1 MSISYC
7 GYRRV
12 STSRQ
17 GVSGLSLDHQAE
29 SIKRFVA
36 GKGAN
41 LVAEFTEVETATGKR
56 DRPELAKAIELCKRH
71 GYTLLIAEFSRLSRS
86 VYFTASLQRSGV
98 QFVAIDN
105 EFATPFVINILSAVA
120 EQEAI
125 SISKRVRDA
134 LRQAKARG
142 TQLGSPSIKETQKL
156 GSAGNQMSADTY
168 ADKLLPVIDE
178 IRTKGKVTS
187 LRGIA
192 SALNARGLT
201 SRTGRPFKAQ
211 TIANILGRSTP
222 TGDAQNLAQ
231 AA

>member
-1 MSISYC
+1 MSIFYC

-36 GKGAN
+36 NKGAQ
-41 LVAEFTEVETATGKR
+41 LVAEFTEIETATGKR
-56 DRPELAKAIELCKRH
+56 DRPQLALALELCKKH

-98 QFVAIDN
+98 SFVAIDN

-142 TQLGSPSIKETQKL
+142 TKLGSPSIKETQKL
-156 GSAGNQMSADTY
+156 GAQGNQSQAD
-168 ADKLLPVIDE
+168 AFSLRLLPVIRE
-178 IRTKGKVTS
+178 IQETGKVTS

-192 SALNARGLT
+192 HVLNVRGYT
-201 SRTGRPFKAQ
+201 SRTGKPFKAQ

-222 TGDAQNLAQ
+222 TEDAPNLAQ